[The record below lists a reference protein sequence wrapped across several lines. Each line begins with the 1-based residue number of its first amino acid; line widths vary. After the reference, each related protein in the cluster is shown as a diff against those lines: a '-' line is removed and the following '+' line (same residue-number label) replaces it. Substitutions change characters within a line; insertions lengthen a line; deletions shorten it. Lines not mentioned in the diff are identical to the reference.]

1 MIDKQTLN
9 LSIKSVTIGRKMG
22 ARAFGEI
29 LVKFMEDEEILEGLD
44 TSGDYVLLTLK
55 VLDKFLDDIT
65 EEETK
70 EMIIK
75 GIDSMKKS
83 MENKE

>member
-83 MENKE
+83 MEN